1 MAMRKKYTVKLNS
14 TEHCYAQDVID
25 STSTSSTCKKRANIL
40 LMRDEC
46 VGKPATQEE
55 VANRC
60 GVSDVTVYHTV
71 RDYCEHGIEYALTFK
86 KPSKSPRPA
95 IVGGESE
102 ARIVALA
109 CGEPPE
115 GFSRWT
121 VRMLTDKVVELDILP
136 SVSRETIRR
145 TLKKHNLNHT

>member
-1 MAMRKKYTVKLNS
+1 MRKKYTVKLNAI
-14 TEHCYAQDVID
+14 EQGYAQDVI
-25 STSTSSTCKKRANIL
+25 SSTTTCPSCKKRASVL
-40 LMRDEC
+40 LMRDETA
-46 VGKPATQEE
+46 GKPAPQEE
-55 VANRC
+55 VAKRC

-86 KPSKSPRPA
+86 KPENAPRPA

-121 VRMLTDKVVELDILP
+121 VRMLTDKVVELAILP
-136 SVSRETIRR
+136 SVSRETVRR
-145 TLKKHNLNHT
+145 TLKKHNLNLT